1 LANPPSQPLALVAYQ
16 QLLPGSQVVNRLV
29 EIGYRVQMVPDVAV
43 LTATALREMPLVV
56 LVDLRWTQGEVL
68 ATITELRKTPGTQH
82 IPILAFTTLAD
93 ETANAAARTAGATL
107 VAQDD
112 ALLAQ
117 LPQLLDRVLAVD

>member
-1 LANPPSQPLALVAYQ
+1 LPNNPPQPLALVAYQ
-16 QLLPGSQVVNRLV
+16 QLLPGSQVANRLV

-43 LTATALREMPLVV
+43 LPATALREMPLVV

-82 IPILAFTTLAD
+82 IPILAFTTLSD

-107 VAQDD
+107 VAKDD